1 MKYAYASDTFNE
13 KILFQNQSTNEG
25 YSNNK
30 IYLGKLNH
38 ISVSKSNDKAQIYNN
53 LIRYNS
59 FNIDKNR
66 KHFEQSNNGHKK
78 LILNHFKKLI
88 IVVSIQKKFEEQ

>member
-59 FNIDKNR
+59 FNIDNIFKNIR
-66 KHFEQSNNGHKK
+66 TGSTSSNLTTATKN
-78 LILNHFKKLI
+78 
-88 IVVSIQKKFEEQ
+88 

>member
-59 FNIDKNR
+59 FNIDNIFKNIR
-66 KHFEQSNNGHKK
+66 TGST
-78 LILNHFKKLI
+78 
-88 IVVSIQKKFEEQ
+88 SINLTTATKN

>member
-59 FNIDKNR
+59 FNIDNIFKNIR
-66 KHFEQSNNGHKK
+66 TGSTSSNLTTATK
-78 LILNHFKKLI
+78 
-88 IVVSIQKKFEEQ
+88 S

>member
-13 KILFQNQSTNEG
+13 KILFKNQSANEG

-59 FNIDKNR
+59 FNIDNIFKNIR
-66 KHFEQSNNGHKK
+66 TGSTSSNLTTATKN
-78 LILNHFKKLI
+78 
-88 IVVSIQKKFEEQ
+88 

>member
-1 MKYAYASDTFNE
+1 MQTFYRGPEINSKNLKYAYASDTFNE
-13 KILFQNQSTNEG
+13 KILFQNQSANEG

-59 FNIDKNR
+59 FNIDNIFKNIR
-66 KHFEQSNNGHKK
+66 TGST
-78 LILNHFKKLI
+78 
-88 IVVSIQKKFEEQ
+88 SINLTTATKN